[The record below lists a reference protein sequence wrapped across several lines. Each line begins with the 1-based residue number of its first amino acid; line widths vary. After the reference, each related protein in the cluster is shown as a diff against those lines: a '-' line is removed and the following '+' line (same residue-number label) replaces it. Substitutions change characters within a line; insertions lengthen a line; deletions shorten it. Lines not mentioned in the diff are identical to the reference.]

1 MGKERVPVKKV
12 PNAVLFSDGCIR
24 IDNVRASYPHLEK
37 PWAGK
42 GNDDDDD
49 GSKSKKA
56 AKFGI
61 VGLLPKDTHKQ
72 AKDLI
77 KETIL
82 KICADND
89 TKVAVDKWF
98 LTDGDKG
105 EKVEEE
111 GHFKIS
117 ARESKRPTCRNRD
130 KSILDKDEVADVIYG
145 GCYVNI
151 LIRPWYQDGVK
162 VGKGYGKRVNAGL
175 VAVQFVRDGE
185 AFGEGR
191 IDDEGVFDECDD
203 DDNWGDDDQDL

>member
-1 MGKERVPVKKV
+1 MATAERTVVKKV
-12 PNAVLFSDGCIR
+12 PNAVLYSDGCIR
-24 IDNVRASYPHLEK
+24 IDNVRASYPHLDA

-42 GNDDDDD
+42 NDDGDD
-49 GSKSKKA
+49 KKKKA
-56 AKFGI
+56 KYGI

-72 AKDLI
+72 AKDLV
-77 KETIL
+77 KEAIL
-82 KICADND
+82 HMLAENE
-89 TKVAVDKWF
+89 TKVSTDKWF

-117 ARESKRPTCRNRD
+117 ARETKRPTCRNRD
-130 KSILDKDEVADVIYG
+130 KTILDKDEVAEVIYG

-162 VGKGYGKRVNAGL
+162 VAKGYGKRINAGL

-185 AFGEGR
+185 PFGEGG
-191 IDDEGVFDECDD
+191 IDDEGVFDDFEDDDGGFGDD
-203 DDNWGDDDQDL
+203 DDL